1 MDEKIVES
9 IKSKLEESEFKA
21 VLDLRNRNVVAL
33 GTDEVFA
40 LRDSQGEIRAFKQL
54 VTLSKEAG
62 TLIQPVP
69 HGPWVVSAQGYEV
82 LGEAAGVCVIFPQEC
97 VVDGA
102 IKSNPFTLRDTQNG
116 RVLAVYARA
125 VAFRF
130 SSKGLPQVCDW
141 TTMFDLPS
149 YRLIDLLAKA
159 KDAPTAF
166 RLLPIEMPPPEGQP
180 GATWA
185 KYVFDGSTSLWINT
199 AHASALDWYKQIINR
214 EKKAMDFA
222 QTFARRNAVKH
233 LLGIQKSPCS
243 PKEEDPAWNVTILC
257 WRPTSGNVVKWDYT
271 RYNDVRRQ
279 IESNAIGAFGGADVE
294 VKKGIE
300 DGAEVV
306 ATGEAVSVDL
316 EDAIDITPGAA
327 APEEKPIADVEMKPE
342 TKPAP
347 EPVKPPPAP
356 PKAETKKAVKK
367 DPPAPTAPA
376 VNGEAAGLKKNLEM
390 AKGAFPEEYQRAM
403 IQVGVEEPLDTEE
416 ERQVLAAINRMLDK
430 NL

>member
-1 MDEKIVES
+1 MDEKIIDS
-9 IKSKLEESEFKA
+9 IKGKLAEDEFKA

-40 LRDSQGEIRAFKQL
+40 LRDSKGEIRAFKQV
-54 VTLSKEAG
+54 VTLSKSAG

-69 HGPWVVSAQGYEV
+69 HGPWVVSAQGYEI

-97 VVDGA
+97 VVDGQ
-102 IKSNPFTLRDTQNG
+102 IKSNPFALRDTQNG

-130 SSKGLPQVCDW
+130 SSKGLPQVADW

-166 RLLPIEMPPPEGQP
+166 RLLPIEMGPPDDKTP

-185 KYVFDGSTSLWINT
+185 KYLFDSSTSLWINT

-214 EKKAMDFA
+214 EKKALDFA

-233 LLGIQKSPCS
+233 LLGIQKSTCS
-243 PKEEDPAWNVTILC
+243 PKDENPYWDVTILC
-257 WRPTSGNVVKWDYT
+257 WRPTAGNIVKWDYT
-271 RYNDVRRQ
+271 RYNDVRKQ
-279 IESNAIGAFGGADVE
+279 IESNAIGAFEGAEVE
-294 VKKGIE
+294 IKKGIE

-306 ATGEAVSVDL
+306 TTGEAVSVDL

-327 APEEKPIADVEMKPE
+327 APEDKPITDVEMKPE
-342 TKPAP
+342 TKVAP
-347 EPVKPPPAP
+347 EPVKPQPAP

-367 DPPAPTAPA
+367 DPPAPAA
-376 VNGEAAGLKKNLEM
+376 NGEASGIKKNLEM
-390 AKGAFPEEYQRAM
+390 AKGAFPDEYNRAL
-403 IQVGVEEPLDTEE
+403 IQVGVEEPLDLEE
-416 ERQVLAAINRMLDK
+416 ERQVLAAINRMLDQ